1 MIDVMKLIKAMP
13 QASEPW
19 LIAMVETMP
28 KWEIVGIKREA
39 AFLGQMRLECQDF
52 TQFSESL
59 YYKDPGR
66 IAKMFRTAFDLDKD
80 KVISMEEIRFATQ
93 YIRNPEKLANR
104 AYANR
109 FGNGD
114 EASGDGFR
122 YRGRG
127 PTQTTF
133 KDNYRAASVWT
144 GTDLVTNPDEMLVPR
159 VGCAAACGYWKSHG
173 CNELADVDS
182 HKAITR
188 QINPGLEGLDERIRL
203 SDETKYILEH

>member
-1 MIDVMKLIKAMP
+1 MIDVTKLIRAMP

-19 LIAMVETMP
+19 LIAMIETMP
-28 KWEIVGIKREA
+28 KWGIVGIKREA
-39 AFLGQMRLECQDF
+39 AFLGQMRVECLNF
-52 TQFSESL
+52 TKFTESL
-59 YYKDPGR
+59 YYRDPER
-66 IAKMFRTAFDLDKD
+66 IARIFRTAFDLNKD
-80 KVISMEEIRFATQ
+80 KAIDQEEIRFATN

-133 KDNYRAASVWT
+133 KDNYRAASEWT
-144 GTDLVTNPDEMLVPR
+144 GTDLVKVPDEMLVPR
-159 VGCAAACGYWKSHG
+159 VGCAASCGYWKSHG
-173 CNELADVDS
+173 CNEMADGDR
-182 HKAITR
+182 HKDVTR
-188 QINPGLEGLDERIRL
+188 QINPGLEALEERLRL
-203 SDETKYILEH
+203 VEETRLILS